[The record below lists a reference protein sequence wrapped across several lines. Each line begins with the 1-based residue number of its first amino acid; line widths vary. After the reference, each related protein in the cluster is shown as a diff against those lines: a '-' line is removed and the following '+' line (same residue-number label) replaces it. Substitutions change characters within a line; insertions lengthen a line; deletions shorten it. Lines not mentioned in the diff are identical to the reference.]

1 MEPVMTRLY
10 LGFFPLLSLLLVGSE
25 VGLLS
30 EIRFTLLF
38 GLGLAIFLVAALWG
52 VRGYNLWVSLG
63 CLGLGTVV
71 GLLDSRSWYD
81 FVVLLARG
89 GTIVVFLSFI
99 PSISVALEKGRYFES
114 LTIVIHQNHGRGP
127 ARFFLLAG
135 LLMVMSFV
143 LNIGSI
149 PTLQKLIGRSKL
161 SKRFLSSIYSAGYSA
176 NILIS
181 PFDALVQA
189 TILGVG
195 AAYGSY
201 LFVGLGAVLFLFVL
215 RALLQLFDPREEVEV
230 TVNFS
235 AEEVQ
240 VARGVSLRLALLISG
255 LFVLTIVGN
264 SFIPARY
271 PLLLTGATI
280 YLYSWIWGQSLGA
293 GPGFLWKTDSGYT
306 QSLLGYRGFLPFLM
320 SAGFLGAILAQTPL
334 ATVVTDWVAFER
346 GGSVYLTLLLGAGLT
361 GLFSLIGIH
370 MLISISILSAI
381 LNSTAM
387 GLSSEQ
393 FALFLLLSWIGAMN
407 ISPLVPFSAVVGQ
420 TLGVSATRVSFRY
433 NLMFGLGI
441 IIFGPIFVLVF

>member
-181 PFDALVQA
+181 PFDA
-189 TILGVG
+189 
-195 AAYGSY
+195 
-201 LFVGLGAVLFLFVL
+201 
-215 RALLQLFDPREEVEV
+215 
-230 TVNFS
+230 
-235 AEEVQ
+235 
-240 VARGVSLRLALLISG
+240 
-255 LFVLTIVGN
+255 
-264 SFIPARY
+264 
-271 PLLLTGATI
+271 
-280 YLYSWIWGQSLGA
+280 
-293 GPGFLWKTDSGYT
+293 
-306 QSLLGYRGFLPFLM
+306 
-320 SAGFLGAILAQTPL
+320 
-334 ATVVTDWVAFER
+334 
-346 GGSVYLTLLLGAGLT
+346 
-361 GLFSLIGIH
+361 
-370 MLISISILSAI
+370 
-381 LNSTAM
+381 
-387 GLSSEQ
+387 
-393 FALFLLLSWIGAMN
+393 
-407 ISPLVPFSAVVGQ
+407 
-420 TLGVSATRVSFRY
+420 
-433 NLMFGLGI
+433 
-441 IIFGPIFVLVF
+441 